1 MYPPHFRLENAIRPN
16 IFALQ
21 AYATSTSDQFGPRA
35 SILLDANENPL
46 GNPFSQ
52 RSVVKDGQSYF
63 DFLPSVA
70 TTQARLFSLPQAPE
84 ESAGLASLNEQGGAV
99 YSLQS
104 AKTSSVDKVASDIW
118 TPSSDGSRDRHSDL
132 DNVDVPSSASSS
144 SNDGVPSGDDD
155 MLASLHRYPSAAQFE
170 LKRKIADWKGL
181 RGMQASSLDG

>member
-52 RSVVKDGQSYF
+52 RSVVRDGQSYF

-70 TTQARLFSLPQAPE
+70 TTQVPE
-84 ESAGLASLNEQGGAV
+84 ENAGLASLNEQGGAV

-118 TPSSDGSRDRHSDL
+118 APSSDGSRDRHSDL
-132 DNVDVPSSASSS
+132 DNVDVPSSASSF

-181 RGMQASSLDG
+181 RGMQTSSLDG